1 MTMYE
6 VKDNKRTLKFD
17 GVLLAFSTSF
27 RPGVKRWI
35 EFGLYRTTG
44 GSYVLSRVGE
54 THLFHDPSCAVAE
67 RNGLTK
73 IPRAALREGSVPCE
87 VCRPNDPGNVSSEIV
102 SPEMPRYWAQVSD
115 TAEAVVDSLY
125 KYDEAGAR
133 YLTGVA
139 ERLLEEASQV
149 DPAIEAAY
157 RVETIF

>member
-1 MTMYE
+1 MYE
-6 VKDNKRTLKFD
+6 VRDSKRTLKFD
-17 GVLLAFSTSF
+17 GVLLAYSTSY

-35 EFGLYRTTG
+35 EFALYRTTG

-54 THLFHDPSCAVAE
+54 THLYHLPTCAIAE

-73 IPRAALREGSVPCE
+73 IPRAGLREGSVPCD
-87 VCRPNDPGNVSSEIV
+87 VCHPERSTGEMV
-102 SPEMPRYWAQVSD
+102 SPEMPRYWAQVSE
-115 TAEAVVDSLY
+115 TADAVVDSLY
-125 KYDEAGAR
+125 KYDEQGAR

-149 DPAIEAAY
+149 DPAIESAY

>member
-1 MTMYE
+1 MYE

-54 THLFHDPSCAVAE
+54 THLYHDPDCAVAE

-73 IPRAALREGSVPCE
+73 IPRPALRDGSVPCD
-87 VCRPNDPGNVSSEIV
+87 VCHPERSNSEIV

-139 ERLLEEASQV
+139 ERLLEEASEV
-149 DPAIEAAY
+149 DAPIEGAY

>member
-1 MTMYE
+1 MYE
-6 VKDNKRTLKFD
+6 VRDNKRTLKFD

-35 EFGLYRTTG
+35 EFGLYKTTG
-44 GSYVLSRVGE
+44 GSYILSRVGE
-54 THLFHDPSCAVAE
+54 THLFHEPECAVAE

-73 IPRAALREGSVPCE
+73 IPREALREGSMPCDFCHPE
-87 VCRPNDPGNVSSEIV
+87 VGTGLV

-115 TAEAVVDSLY
+115 TAEAVVDNLY

-139 ERLLEEASQV
+139 ERLLEEASTR
-149 DPAIEAAY
+149 DSEIETAY

>member
-1 MTMYE
+1 MYE
-6 VKDNKRTLKFD
+6 VRDNKRTLKFD
-17 GVLLAFSTSF
+17 GVLLAFSTSY

-35 EFGLYRTTG
+35 EFGLYKTTG
-44 GSYVLSRVGE
+44 GSYILSRVGE
-54 THLFHDPSCAVAE
+54 THLYHDPTCAVAD

-73 IPRAALREGSVPCE
+73 IPVEALREGSVPCE
-87 VCRPNDPGNVSSEIV
+87 FCKPDPSKIELV

-115 TAEAVVDSLY
+115 TADAVVDSLY

-139 ERLLEEASQV
+139 ERLLEEASTR
-149 DPAIEAAY
+149 DPQIENAY

>member
-54 THLFHDPSCAVAE
+54 THLFHSVDCAVAE

-73 IPRAALREGSVPCE
+73 IPRIALREGSVPCD
-87 VCRPNDPGNVSSEIV
+87 VCHPERETDELV

-115 TAEAVVDSLY
+115 TADAVVDSLY

-139 ERLLEEASQV
+139 ERLLEEASAV
-149 DPAIEAAY
+149 DPAIEGAY
-157 RVETIF
+157 RVETIL

>member
-1 MTMYE
+1 MYE

-35 EFGLYRTTG
+35 EFGLYRTTP
-44 GSYVLSRVGE
+44 GSNYVLARVGE
-54 THLFHDPSCAVAE
+54 THLYHDPTCAVAE

-73 IPRAALREGSVPCE
+73 IPQVTLREGSVPCE
-87 VCRPNDPGNVSSEIV
+87 ICRPDRTGAEMV

-115 TAEAVVDSLY
+115 TADAVVDSLY

-139 ERLLEEASQV
+139 ERLLEEASAV
-149 DPAIEAAY
+149 DPAIEGAY
-157 RVETIF
+157 RVETIL

>member
-1 MTMYE
+1 MYE
-6 VKDNKRTLKFD
+6 VRNGNRTLKFD

-54 THLFHDPSCAVAE
+54 THLYHDPGCPVVE
-67 RNGLTK
+67 RNGLPPV
-73 IPRAALREGSVPCE
+73 PRISLREGSVPCDL
-87 VCRPNDPGNVSSEIV
+87 CHPDRTRSEMIC
-102 SPEMPRYWAQVSD
+102 PEMPRYWAQVSES
-115 TAEAVVDSLY
+115 APAVIEHLY
-125 KYDEAGAR
+125 KYDEQGAR

-139 ERLLEEASQV
+139 ERLLEEASEV
-149 DPAIEAAY
+149 DSAIEDAY

>member
-1 MTMYE
+1 VYE
-6 VKDNKRTLKFD
+6 VRDSKRTLKFD
-17 GVLLAFSTSF
+17 GHLLAFSTSF

-44 GSYVLSRVGE
+44 GSYVISRVGE
-54 THLFHDPSCAVAE
+54 THLYHDPTCAVAQ

-73 IPRAALREGSVPCE
+73 IPRAALREGSVPCDICNAHRAVGE
-87 VCRPNDPGNVSSEIV
+87 SV

-115 TAEAVVDSLY
+115 TADAVVDSLY
-125 KYDEAGAR
+125 KYDEQGAR

-139 ERLLEEASQV
+139 ERLLEEASEV
-149 DPAIEAAY
+149 DPEIENAY

>member
-6 VKDNKRTLKFD
+6 VKDNKRTIKFD

-35 EFGLYRTTG
+35 EFGLYRTVG

-54 THLFHDPSCAVAE
+54 THLYHDPSCAVAS
-67 RNGLTK
+67 RNGLTQ
-73 IPRAALREGSVPCE
+73 IPREALREGSVGCE
-87 VCRPNDPGNVSSEIV
+87 VCHPERYGGEMV

-115 TAEAVVDSLY
+115 TADAVVDSLY

-139 ERLLEEASQV
+139 ERLLEEASAV

>member
-6 VKDNKRTLKFD
+6 VKDNKRTIKFD

-54 THLFHDPSCAVAE
+54 THLFHDPECAVAQ

-73 IPRAALREGSVPCE
+73 IPRPGLRDGSVPCE
-87 VCRPNDPGNVSSEIV
+87 VCRPDRLDIEMV
-102 SPEMPRYWAQVSD
+102 SPEMPRYWAQVSE

-133 YLTGVA
+133 YLTSVA
-139 ERLLEEASQV
+139 ERLLEEASLV
-149 DPAIEAAY
+149 DPAIEGAY
-157 RVETIF
+157 RVETIY

>member
-6 VKDNKRTLKFD
+6 VKDNKRTIKFD

-35 EFGLYRTTG
+35 EFGLYRTVG
-44 GSYVLSRVGE
+44 GSYVLSRIGE
-54 THLFHDPSCAVAE
+54 THLFHDVDCAVAL
-67 RNGLTK
+67 RNGLTQ
-73 IPRAALREGSVPCE
+73 IPRAALREGSVGCD
-87 VCRPNDPGNVSSEIV
+87 VCRPDRFDTEMV

-133 YLTGVA
+133 YLTAVA
-139 ERLLEEASQV
+139 ERLLEEASAV
-149 DPAIEAAY
+149 DPAIEGAY
-157 RVETIF
+157 RVETIY

>member
-6 VKDNKRTLKFD
+6 VRDNKRTVKFD
-17 GVLLAFSTSF
+17 GVLLAFSTSY
-27 RPGVKRWI
+27 RTGVKRWI

-54 THLFHDPSCAVAE
+54 THLYHDPSCAVAE

-73 IPRAALREGSVPCE
+73 IPRISLNEGSVPCD
-87 VCRPNDPGNVSSEIV
+87 VCRPDRTGTEMV
-102 SPEMPRYWAQVSD
+102 SPELPRYWAQVSD

-139 ERLLEEASQV
+139 ERLLEEASAV

>member
-1 MTMYE
+1 MYE
-6 VKDNKRTLKFD
+6 VRDNKRTIKFD

-35 EFGLYRTTG
+35 EFGLYRTIG
-44 GSYVLSRVGE
+44 GSYVISRVGE
-54 THLFHDPSCAVAE
+54 THLYHDTTCPVAE

-73 IPRAALREGSVPCE
+73 IPRVSLREGSVPCE
-87 VCRPNDPGNVSSEIV
+87 TCRPDHSQSEMV
-102 SPEMPRYWAQVSD
+102 SPELPRYWAQTSS

-133 YLTGVA
+133 YLTSVA
-139 ERLLEEASQV
+139 ERLLEEAAAV
-149 DPAIEAAY
+149 DPAIESAY

>member
-1 MTMYE
+1 MYE
-6 VKDNKRTLKFD
+6 VKDNKRTIKFD

-35 EFGLYRTTG
+35 EFGLYRTVG
-44 GSYVLSRVGE
+44 GSYVLSRIGE
-54 THLFHDPSCAVAE
+54 THLFHNPECAVAQ

-73 IPRAALREGSVPCE
+73 IPLAALREGSVPCD
-87 VCRPNDPGNVSSEIV
+87 VCRPDRLSGHNDDQMV

-115 TAEAVVDSLY
+115 TADAVVDSLY

-139 ERLLEEASQV
+139 ERLLEEASAV
-149 DPAIEAAY
+149 DAAIEGAY
-157 RVETIF
+157 RVETIY

>member
-1 MTMYE
+1 MYE
-6 VKDNKRTLKFD
+6 VKDNKRTIKFD

-35 EFGLYRTTG
+35 EFGLYRTVG

-54 THLFHDPSCAVAE
+54 THLYHDPECAVAQ

-73 IPRAALREGSVPCE
+73 IPRPALREGSVGCE
-87 VCRPNDPGNVSSEIV
+87 VCRPERLDIDMVA
-102 SPEMPRYWAQVSD
+102 PEMPRYWAQVSE

-133 YLTGVA
+133 YLTSVA
-139 ERLLEEASQV
+139 ERLLEEASLV
-149 DPAIEAAY
+149 DPAIESAY
-157 RVETIF
+157 RVETIY

>member
-1 MTMYE
+1 MYE
-6 VKDNKRTLKFD
+6 VRDNRRTIKFD
-17 GVLLAFSTSF
+17 GQLLAFSTSF

-35 EFGLYRTTG
+35 EFGLYRTNG

-54 THLFHDPSCAVAE
+54 THLYHLSDCAVAQ

-73 IPRAALREGSVPCE
+73 IPRAALREGSVGCDI
-87 VCRPNDPGNVSSEIV
+87 CRPEDSGADVV

-125 KYDEAGAR
+125 KFDESGAR
-133 YLTGVA
+133 YLTSVA
-139 ERLLEEASQV
+139 ERLLEEASV
-149 DPAIEAAY
+149 LDPQIESAY

>member
-1 MTMYE
+1 MHE
-6 VKDNKRTLKFD
+6 VRDNKRTIKFD
-17 GVLLAFSTSF
+17 GHLLAFSTSF

-35 EFGLYRTTG
+35 EFGLFRTNG

-54 THLFHDPSCAVAE
+54 THLYHLTDCAVAQ

-73 IPRAALREGSVPCE
+73 IPRAGLREGSVGCDICHPE
-87 VCRPNDPGNVSSEIV
+87 RSGADMV
-102 SPEMPRYWAQVSD
+102 SPEMPRYWAQVSE

-139 ERLLEEASQV
+139 ERLLEEASAV
-149 DPAIEAAY
+149 DPQIEGAY

>member
-1 MTMYE
+1 MYE

-54 THLFHDPSCAVAE
+54 THLYHDPSCAVAE

-87 VCRPNDPGNVSSEIV
+87 VCHPDDPGTADIEMV

-139 ERLLEEASQV
+139 ERLLEEASAV
-149 DPAIEAAY
+149 DPAIESAY
-157 RVETIF
+157 RVETIL

>member
-1 MTMYE
+1 MHE
-6 VKDNKRTLKFD
+6 VRDNKRTIKFD
-17 GVLLAFSTSF
+17 GHLLAFSTSY

-35 EFGLYRTTG
+35 EFGLFRTNG
-44 GSYVLSRVGE
+44 GSYVISRVGE
-54 THLFHDPSCAVAE
+54 THLYHAPDCAVAQ

-73 IPRAALREGSVPCE
+73 VPAAGLREGSVPCD
-87 VCRPNDPGNVSSEIV
+87 VCRPDLRGGDMV

-115 TAEAVVDSLY
+115 SAEAVVDSLY

-139 ERLLEEASQV
+139 ERLLEEASRWTP
-149 DPAIEAAY
+149 DRERL

>member
-44 GSYVLSRVGE
+44 GSYVLSRIGE
-54 THLFHDPSCAVAE
+54 THLYHDPTCAVAE

-73 IPRAALREGSVPCE
+73 IPREALREGSVGCE
-87 VCRPNDPGNVSSEIV
+87 VCRPEFTTSETV

-115 TAEAVVDSLY
+115 TADAVVDSLY

-133 YLTGVA
+133 YLTSVA
-139 ERLLEEASQV
+139 ERLLEEASAV
-149 DPAIEAAY
+149 DTAIESAY

>member
-1 MTMYE
+1 MYE

-35 EFGLYRTTG
+35 EFQLFRTLG
-44 GSYVLSRVGE
+44 GSYVLARVGE
-54 THLFHDPSCAVAE
+54 THLYHDPNCAVAE
-67 RNGLTK
+67 RNGLTR
-73 IPRAALREGSVPCE
+73 IPRVALQKGSMPCE
-87 VCRPNDPGNVSSEIV
+87 VCQPDRTDSELI

-139 ERLLEEASQV
+139 ERLLEEASAV
-149 DPAIEAAY
+149 DAQIEGAY

>member
-6 VKDNKRTLKFD
+6 VKDNKRVVKFD

-35 EFGLYRTTG
+35 EFGLYRTIG

-54 THLFHDPSCAVAE
+54 THLYHDPECAVAQ

-73 IPRAALREGSVPCE
+73 IPRPALREGSVPCD
-87 VCRPNDPGNVSSEIV
+87 VCH
-102 SPEMPRYWAQVSD
+102 PERSD
-115 TAEAVVDSLY
+115 TEMVSLY

-139 ERLLEEASQV
+139 ERLLEEASTV
-149 DPAIEAAY
+149 DPAIENAY
-157 RVETIF
+157 RVETIY